1 LTAAA
6 RYLLPAAKF
15 KSTGNGR
22 RIGGTALSR
31 LILKN
36 VYKRYD
42 NTEKKLFAPKKA
54 RNDFAVKDLSFE
66 CPDNS
71 FIGILGPS
79 GCGKSTTLRMIA
91 GLENITA
98 GSIFIGDV
106 RINDLLP
113 KDRNIG
119 LAFEDYALY
128 PPLSVYDN
136 LAFNLKAKKT
146 RAEKIKEAID
156 RVAPLLKV
164 DELLNMKPSALSG
177 GQKQRV
183 NIARAIVRQPGLLLL
198 DEPLSHLDGKM
209 RQTLRQEIK
218 RMHREIRCTTIIV
231 THDQIEAMSLADIII
246 IMKDGEL
253 QQMGTPMEVYD
264 GPVNEFVA
272 GFIGEPPMNLLQST
286 IIRHENGFF
295 FTFEGSDLQVKVP
308 GRSEALVSDGKKVTL
323 GVRPMDVFITD
334 SDTSTPVPVAVYEN
348 FGDERRVSVRVGKE
362 ILNITTTENVSYKH
376 GDIIHLNFNSE
387 KTHLFDPYSGTVIT

>member
-1 LTAAA
+1 MARLT
-6 RYLLPAAKF
+6 
-15 KSTGNGR
+15 
-22 RIGGTALSR
+22 
-31 LILKN
+31 LKN

-42 NTEKKLFAPKKA
+42 ESDKKLLRKKKTV
-54 RNDFAVKDLSFE
+54 NDFAVKDLSFACKE
-66 CPDNS
+66 NS

-91 GLENITA
+91 GLEKITE
-98 GSIFIGDV
+98 GQIFIDDV
-106 RINDLLP
+106 CINGLLP

-136 LAFNLKAKKT
+136 LAFNLKAKGLSG
-146 RAEKIKEAID
+146 EKIKESIR

-164 DELLNMKPSALSG
+164 DELLDLKPSVLSG

-218 RMHREIRCTTIIV
+218 RMHREIQCTTIIV
-231 THDQIEAMSLADIII
+231 THDQIEAMSMADTII

-253 QQMGTPMEVYD
+253 QQMGTPLEVYD
-264 GPVNEFVA
+264 NPANEFVA
-272 GFIGEPPMNLLQST
+272 GFIGEPPMNLLGST
-286 IIRHENGFF
+286 IAKSEADLF
-295 FTFEGSDLQVKVP
+295 FTFEGSDLRVKVP
-308 GRSEALVSDGKKVTL
+308 TRYRDLVFDGTRVTL
-323 GVRPMDVFITD
+323 GVRPVDVLITKND
-334 SDTSTPVPVAVYEN
+334 SSTPVPVAIYEN
-348 FGDERRVSVRVGKE
+348 FGDEGRVSVRVGDTL
-362 ILNITTTENVSYKH
+362 LNLITTADVSYKK
-376 GDIIHLNFNSE
+376 GDIIRLEFNSE
-387 KTHLFDPYSGTVIT
+387 KTHLFDAESGISFENIRERAS

>member
-1 LTAAA
+1 
-6 RYLLPAAKF
+6 
-15 KSTGNGR
+15 
-22 RIGGTALSR
+22 
-31 LILKN
+31 LKN

-42 NTEKKLFAPKKA
+42 NTEKKLFGQKKE

-91 GLENITA
+91 GLEKITD
-98 GSIFIGDV
+98 GKIIIDEV
-106 RINDLLP
+106 CINELLP

-128 PPLSVYDN
+128 PPLTVYEN
-136 LAFNLKAKKT
+136 LAFNLRAKKT
-146 RAEKIKEAID
+146 PPDKIKQAID

-218 RMHREIRCTTIIV
+218 RMHRDIHCTTIIV
-231 THDQIEAMSLADIII
+231 THDQIEAMSLADVII
-246 IMKDGEL
+246 IMKDGKL
-253 QQMGTPMEVYD
+253 QQMGTPLEVYD
-264 GPVNEFVA
+264 RPVNEFVA
-272 GFIGEPPMNLLQST
+272 GFIGEPPMNLLQSL
-286 IIRHENGFF
+286 IVKQNGGFF
-295 FTFEGSDLQVKVP
+295 FTFEGSDLRVKVP
-308 GRSEALVSDGKKVTL
+308 ERSLPLVSEGKKVTL
-323 GVRPMDVFITD
+323 GVRPVDVLITGG
-334 SDTSTPVPVAVYEN
+334 DTSTPVPVAVYEN
-348 FGDERRVSVRVGKE
+348 FGDERRVSVRVGSE
-362 ILNITTTENVSYKH
+362 LLNITTTENVFYNR
-376 GDIIHLNFNSE
+376 GDAIRLEFNSE
-387 KTHLFDPYSGTVIT
+387 KTHLFDPENGNVIR